1 MRLTIRIAFL
11 FQVFLA
17 IGVLID
23 SANLQAK
30 AFIQPPSAQAPNAQ
44 AGNRAPQQQP
54 SSELTAEQR
63 QQLTQRLA
71 KEMDDLIPGEYADQS
86 KQKQKLNEA
95 ANFFI
100 DLDEKNLRSSL
111 SELASMD
118 PNVPPQELLLAGLAY
133 ATNNLTRGKAILE
146 QSAVQH
152 REHPGFPLAF
162 ARLAILQAR
171 YFDAAALAEKTQ
183 SLNRSSRLSAE
194 AKSFYELEV
203 LDVLTTVEL
212 NRNELPRAQQYVQK
226 WEQIAP
232 NNDKM
237 LLSAAE
243 INFLQ
248 NKADKAVSYLNRRS
262 KKVADEL
269 PTEGIIAKWYLAN
282 GDTDQYNQWIRQAFE
297 KHKSNGFIQIE
308 YAAWLLRQE
317 DFARALSVIKTFES
331 DSGATAQS
339 KLIKGRIAFSQQ
351 QYANAEAIFADLFQ
365 RQPNNLEHMYL
376 YSLTLLENPDKQK
389 QQLGAQLARRN
400 FQLNPTNQL
409 TSSILGWA
417 VYQTGNKKDGRQLL
431 LRAAQTGSM
440 LPDTAFLVAR
450 MLIEEGEEAQAK
462 ITLNQYVKNPA
473 IFVYRARAKE
483 ILESLG
489 SVDAELPGPS
499 KN

>member
-17 IGVLID
+17 IGALID

-30 AFIQPPSAQAPNAQ
+30 AFIQAPNAQ

-100 DLDEKNLRSSL
+100 DLDEKKLRSSL

-194 AKSFYELEV
+194 AKSFYELEI
-203 LDVLTTVEL
+203 LDVLTSVEL
-212 NRNELPRAQQYVQK
+212 SRNELPQAQQYVQR

-232 NNDKM
+232 DNDKM
-237 LLSAAE
+237 LVSAAE

-248 NKADKAVSYLNRRS
+248 DKADQAVAYLNRRS
-262 KKVADEL
+262 RKAADEL
-269 PTEGIIAKWYLAN
+269 PTEGILAKWYLAR
-282 GDTDQYNQWIRQAFE
+282 GDIEQYGKWVRQGFE
-297 KHKSNGFIQIE
+297 KHKTNRFIQVE

-317 DFARALSVIKTFES
+317 DFTQALAVIKKYES
-331 DSGATAQS
+331 GGGETTQS

-351 QYANAEAIFADLFQ
+351 QYGSAETMFADLFQ

-376 YSLTLLENPDKQK
+376 YSLTLLENPDKRK
-389 QQLGAQLARRN
+389 QQQGAQLAQRN

-417 VYQTGNKKDGRQLL
+417 MYKTGNKEVGGELL
-431 LRAAQTGSM
+431 SRIAEAGKL
-440 LPDTAFLVAR
+440 LPDTAYLVAR
-450 MLIEEGEEAQAK
+450 MMVSEGRASMAK
-462 ITLNQYVKNPA
+462 TVLDPHVKSPA
-473 IFVYRARAKE
+473 IFIYRARAKE
-483 ILESLG
+483 LLTSLNSSDG
-489 SVDAELPGPS
+489 AGNLPGPS